1 MVDRSAIGR
10 SFSPVHASVEPG
22 RLRYFFNTLGE
33 RNPIYRDAEAAKAA
47 GYAAIPI
54 PPTYLFCLEMMDAEK
69 PFEFLE
75 ALQIDLARVLHGEQ
89 RFSYHAPVVVGDRL
103 DFSVASQRRRGQE
116 GRSADD
122 RERGNRSH
130 KPARPQSSGSGALHR
145 YPKLGTS

>member
-47 GYAAIPI
+47 GYASIPI

-69 PFEFLE
+69 AFE
-75 ALQIDLARVLHGEQ
+75 

-103 DFSVASQRRRGQE
+103 DFSVASQRRRGQK

-122 RERGNRSH
+122 RECGDRSH
-130 KPARPQSSGSGALHR
+130 QPARPQSSGSGALHC

>member
-10 SFSPVHASVEPG
+10 RFTPVRASVEPG
-22 RLRYFFNTLGE
+22 RLRYFFNALGE

-47 GYAAIPI
+47 GYASIPI

-89 RFSYHAPVVVGDRL
+89 HFSYHAPVVVGDTLTFR
-103 DFSVASQRRRGQE
+103 SQVSDVVDKKG
-116 GRSADD
+116 
-122 RERGNRSH
+122 
-130 KPARPQSSGSGALHR
+130 GALTIVNVATEVINQHGR
-145 YPKLGTS
+145 TVAEAVRSLVIRN

>member
-54 PPTYLFCLEMMDAEK
+54 PPTYLFCLENDGRR
-69 PFEFLE
+69 E
-75 ALQIDLARVLHGEQ
+75 AV
-89 RFSYHAPVVVGDRL
+89 
-103 DFSVASQRRRGQE
+103 
-116 GRSADD
+116 
-122 RERGNRSH
+122 
-130 KPARPQSSGSGALHR
+130 
-145 YPKLGTS
+145 

>member
-10 SFSPVHASVEPG
+10 SFTPVHASVEPG

-33 RNPIYRDAEAAKAA
+33 RNPIYRDIEAAKAA
-47 GYAAIPI
+47 GYTATPI

-89 RFSYHAPVVVGDRL
+89 HFSYHAPVVVGDTL
-103 DFSVASQRRRGQE
+103 TF
-116 GRSADD
+116 RSRVSDVVD
-122 RERGNRSH
+122 KKG
-130 KPARPQSSGSGALHR
+130 GALTIMNVATEVFNQHGQKVAEAVR
-145 YPKLGTS
+145 SIVIRN